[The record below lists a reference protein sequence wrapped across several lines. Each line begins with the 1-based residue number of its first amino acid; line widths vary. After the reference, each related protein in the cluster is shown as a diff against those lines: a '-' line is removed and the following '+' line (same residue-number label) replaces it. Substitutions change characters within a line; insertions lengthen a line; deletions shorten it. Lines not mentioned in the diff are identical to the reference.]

1 MSDDTTTGPWG
12 PYHDHIGEGLAH
24 CADYLG
30 RLQRSLAGEIAP
42 DRHYFGDKAR
52 ALRDAS
58 VGLLRRARDVE
69 RWLGACDAD
78 YEDEGGTVGSCAL
91 PAGHAGAHDDGPTPA
106 ERLAERA
113 DALTAVATEVA
124 DTLAWATLAVDAGDD
139 SAEVTDALGAAARR
153 LGELRRGAGQLAD
166 QVAALGSRN

>member
-1 MSDDTTTGPWG
+1 MSDTTPGPWG
-12 PYHDHIGEGLAH
+12 PWHDHIGEGLAH

-30 RLQRSLAGEIAP
+30 RLQRCLAGEIAP
-42 DRHYFGDKAR
+42 DRHYFGTKAR

-78 YEDEGGTVGSCAL
+78 YEDAGGAVGSCGL
-91 PAGHAGAHDDGPTPA
+91 PAGHAGDHDEGPTPA

-113 DALTAVATEVA
+113 DALAAVATEVA
-124 DTLAWATLAVDAGDD
+124 DTLGWASVALDTGHDSPEVVDALD
-139 SAEVTDALGAAARR
+139 EAARR
-153 LGELRRGAGQLAD
+153 LGELRRGAGELAA
-166 QVAALGSRN
+166 QVAAVGSRH

>member
-1 MSDDTTTGPWG
+1 MSEITTGPWG

-42 DRHYFGDKAR
+42 DRHYFTTKAQ

-69 RWLGACDAD
+69 RWLG
-78 YEDEGGTVGSCAL
+78 EGHDSD
-91 PAGHAGAHDDGPTPA
+91 DDGRSPS
-106 ERLAERA
+106 ERLAARA
-113 DALTAVATEVA
+113 DALVAVATDVA
-124 DTLAWATLAVDAGDD
+124 DTLAWATGDLAAGNGSMVVGEALGDTARRLERLRRAAQELAVDVA
-139 SAEVTDALGAAARR
+139 AIAARHT
-153 LGELRRGAGQLAD
+153 
-166 QVAALGSRN
+166 